1 MNVSRSFLLC
11 VLSLTLAG
19 CSALFKDAVTPPEGA
34 SHSQTYSGT
43 GYLQFQCAVDKHGY
57 YWRFVAP
64 EIEIRD
70 AAGRLFAKQ
79 GADFTFLAADGSSL
93 KSKITSSQESSTR
106 VRDVLFETTP
116 RGKQNGVLSR
126 IHWVKRTEG
135 RGGVP
140 DAGSCSRRTLGNFVR
155 EPFSAKFS
163 FYR

>member
-1 MNVSRSFLLC
+1 MNVSRSLFIC
-11 VLSLTLAG
+11 ALSFALAG
-19 CSALFKDAVTPPEGA
+19 CSTLFKDAITPPDGA
-34 SHSQTYSGT
+34 SLSQTYTGT
-43 GYLQFQCAVDKHGY
+43 GHLQFQCAVDKHGY
-57 YWRFVAP
+57 YWRFIAP

-70 AAGRLFAKQ
+70 ATGLLFAKQ
-79 GADFTFLAADGSSL
+79 VADFNFLATDGSSL
-93 KSKITSSQESSTR
+93 KSKITSSQESSSR

-135 RGGVP
+135 RGGIP